1 MCKIKVWYELEG
13 PKTGQIQKTVN
24 IKEFKV
30 FRMLKMHIKK
40 RKTGMYSIMFHSE
53 LRADMHLLNVEQ
65 SIEISGIPD
74 GITDHSV

>member
-30 FRMLKMHIKK
+30 FRMLKMHI
-40 RKTGMYSIMFHSE
+40 SIVQVV
-53 LRADMHLLNVEQ
+53 LHLKQWLFLVQ
-65 SIEISGIPD
+65 DSLGFLFIIP
-74 GITDHSV
+74 SVQK